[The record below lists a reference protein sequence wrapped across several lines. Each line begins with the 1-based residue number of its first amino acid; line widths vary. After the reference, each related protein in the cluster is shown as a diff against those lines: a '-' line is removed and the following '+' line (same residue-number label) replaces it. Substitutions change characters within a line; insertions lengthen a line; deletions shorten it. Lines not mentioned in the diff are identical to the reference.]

1 MSIFKNLGNKKLVLG
16 LIHLVPLPGTPLF
29 EEGNLEIALEKA
41 LRDSQALYR
50 GGADG
55 CLVQTVDKI
64 YPSGDDADYARVSAM
79 AVITHEVRKATGP
92 EFLVGAQI
100 MWNCITPSLAVA
112 KVTGAQFTRCTA
124 LIGTTTSPFGLIDA
138 NPHKVA
144 TYRRQIGAKDVAM
157 VAEIQGY
164 HFKGFGGDDMPLP
177 MKARMAMNAGA
188 DAVEIMDADEE
199 TNNRMAH
206 DIKAAFPDIP
216 VILGG
221 KTDLENVG
229 RRMKEA
235 NGAFVGSVFEKGQ
248 WGRQIDENIVKEY
261 VALVRAM
268 EKS

>member
-1 MSIFKNLGNKKLVLG
+1 VSIFKNLGSKKLVLG
-16 LIHLVPLPGTPLF
+16 LINLVPLPGTPLY

-41 LRDSQALYR
+41 IRDSQALYR

-55 CLVQTVDKI
+55 CLVQTVDRI
-64 YPSGDDADYARVSAM
+64 YPSGDDADYARVSSM

-100 MWNCITPSLAVA
+100 MWNCITPSLGVA
-112 KVTGAQFTRCTA
+112 KATGAQFTRCTA
-124 LIGTTTSPFGLIDA
+124 LTGTTVSPFGLINAD
-138 NPHKVA
+138 PHKVGL
-144 TYRRQIGAKDVAM
+144 YRRQIGAQNIAM

-164 HFKGFGGDDMPLP
+164 HFKGLGGEDQPLP
-177 MKARMAMNAGA
+177 MRARMAMNAGA

-199 TNNRMAH
+199 TNNRMVH
-206 DIKAAFPDIP
+206 EIKTAFPNIP

-221 KTDLENVG
+221 KTDLENVT

-248 WGRQIDENIVKEY
+248 WGRQIDETIVKEY
-261 VALVRAM
+261 VALVRSI
-268 EKS
+268 E